1 MRRGILQSALQP
13 CSGPLA
19 QRTRLVNVHH
29 ANQLLVA
36 AGVAELLVA
45 LHHAEKVHIGLDQ
58 SVNLARHVLIY
69 RAWEARRGLV
79 GVKGW
84 VFLLRAPGRRQ
95 R

>member
-1 MRRGILQSALQP
+1 
-13 CSGPLA
+13 
-19 QRTRLVNVHH
+19 
-29 ANQLLVA
+29 
-36 AGVAELLVA
+36 
-45 LHHAEKVHIGLDQ
+45 
-58 SVNLARHVLIY
+58 VNLARHVLIY